1 MIMHVHNSLSEIN
14 VYNSVQG
21 GEGGS
26 DTFAYIWFSGFIL
39 RLTVKVILDK
49 S

>member
-1 MIMHVHNSLSEIN
+1 M
-14 VYNSVQG
+14 YNKG
-21 GEGGS
+21 GWGS